1 MAKKAKPGEDKPS
14 LILMTKVK
22 FVRGN
27 GEEVVE
33 LFENTK
39 EGNSRMARAMEAFE
53 DSLPDPVRRE
63 PVETELLEE
72 DQISRI
78 LLHFQNGGDEFDAAM
93 AAELREGQLD
103 EFAELWKGLK
113 KKRRQERKL
122 QKAMELE
129 DQKRSQQSDANL

>member
-1 MAKKAKPGEDKPS
+1 MAKKAKPGENKPS

-63 PVETELLEE
+63 PVEPELLEE

-78 LLHFQNGGDEFDAAM
+78 LLHFQNGGDEFDGAM
-93 AAELREGQLD
+93 AAELRDGQLD

-113 KKRRQERKL
+113 KERKKQL
-122 QKAMELE
+122 K
-129 DQKRSQQSDANL
+129 NGG